1 MAIDFLPG
9 PDSDLLVWLNNF
21 QLKFPAYALTL
32 GFTLAEVT
40 AVTDD
45 YNTLAF
51 VVSAAEAVRNESQAR
66 TNYKNALRDGP
77 IGTVAPTLPSA
88 PTLTPPATI
97 VAPGIVPR
105 LRATVQR
112 IKAHPAYTES
122 IGLALDLVS
131 KAGKSPSGPT
141 PEAKP
146 SATAKAEPGST
157 VRINWVKAGFDG
169 VLVESQRAGET
180 LWTLLGTDTQSPYVD
195 TRAPVQA
202 GVPELRRYRLRY
214 VKSDV
219 PVGSYSDEMI
229 VTTTP

>member
-9 PDSDLLVWLNNF
+9 PDSDLLIWLNNF
-21 QLKFPAYALTL
+21 HLKFPAYAPAL

-51 VVSAAEAVRNESQAR
+51 VVSAAEAVRNESQSR
-66 TNYKNALRDGP
+66 TSYKNVLRDGP
-77 IGTVAPTLPSA
+77 VGTVAPTLPSA
-88 PTLTPPATI
+88 PTLTPPAAI
-97 VAPGIVPR
+97 VAPGIIPR
-105 LRATVQR
+105 LRAMVQR
-112 IKAHPAYTES
+112 IKAHPSYTES
-122 IGLALDLVS
+122 MGLDLGLG
-131 KAGKSPSGPT
+131 AKSAAQAT
-141 PEAKP
+141 PPEKP
-146 SATAKAEPGST
+146 SATAAAEPGST

-180 LWTLLGTDTQSPYVD
+180 VWTLLGTDTQSPYVD